1 MSSTFLGFV
10 QSSNFRE
17 WYILVGNVSEQKWN
31 WKWSQDSM
39 CPQTPA
45 GVLEGALTSGRLGVS
60 VSSSCCVT
68 KCHTLGGLKNR
79 RLSLT
84 VLKTGK
90 PLVKIPD
97 SLFLGRASPWL
108 IGDTS
113 LLSPHMMESASSGLS
128 SFSYR
133 HINPSKGVPSTW
145 LHLNL
150 ITSQMPH
157 LQMLSRWELGLQ
169 HMNFEGHKHSVQHT
183 SLPVH
188 SANGWAR
195 ALNQVTL
202 IVGLVSSFIR

>member
-39 CPQTPA
+39 CPQTPSWCP
-45 GVLEGALTSGRLGVS
+45 GRSTHLGRLVVS

-68 KCHTLGGLKNR
+68 KYHTLGGLKNGC
-79 RLSLT
+79 LSLT

-97 SLFLGRASPWL
+97 SLFLVRASPWL
-108 IGDTS
+108 TGDTF
-113 LLSPHMMESASSGLS
+113 LLCPHMMESASSGLS

-133 HINPSKGVPSTW
+133 DINPSKGVPSTR
-145 LHLNL
+145 LHLDL

-157 LQMLSRWELGLQ
+157 FQMLSHWELGLQ

-183 SLPVH
+183 RLPVH
-188 SANGWAR
+188 SAWLGE
-195 ALNQVTL
+195 
-202 IVGLVSSFIR
+202 GS